1 MEELFD
7 IYDENKN
14 KLGRTKVRYK
24 DTIEEGEY
32 AIGVQAII
40 INSKKQILISQR
52 SAKKSIYPLKWE
64 CNGGA
69 VLAGETFIQG
79 LVREIYE
86 ELGIMLKE
94 EDAIYF
100 NSIKRSRSFK
110 EIYLFKKDI
119 DISELR
125 FADGEAIAGKWVY
138 IDEFIDMFNSG
149 EIVENVNFD
158 REDYYKSLE
167 LLNLK

>member
-24 DTIEEGEY
+24 DTIDDGEY

-52 SAKKSIYPLKWE
+52 SGKKPIYPLKWE

-69 VLAGETFIQG
+69 VLAGETFTEG
-79 LVREIYE
+79 LVREIFE
-86 ELGIMLKE
+86 ELGIELKE

-100 NSIKRSRSFK
+100 NSIKRKHSFK
-110 EIYLFKKDI
+110 EIYLFKKDL

-125 FADGEAIAGKWVY
+125 FADGEAIAGKWVD
-138 IDEFIDMFNSG
+138 IDEFMDMFEAG

-158 REDYYKSLE
+158 RDDYYKSLE